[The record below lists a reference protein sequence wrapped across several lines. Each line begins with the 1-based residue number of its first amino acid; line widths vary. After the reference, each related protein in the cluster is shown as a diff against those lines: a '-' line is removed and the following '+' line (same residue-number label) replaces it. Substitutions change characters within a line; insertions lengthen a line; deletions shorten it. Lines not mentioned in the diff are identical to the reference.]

1 MSLQGL
7 QQLVQ
12 RIQLFFQQQ
21 DHATQAQQ
29 VWERAERL
37 TVEWLDSWQRQQ
49 PFWLAQLALPAQTS
63 LPGLLATRYAVLLSL
78 YCRQQQWPE
87 WQREHLLT
95 SCWFLIY
102 WQQSALIHY
111 SQQSLPDDQQ
121 QWIQDPWAYCV
132 RLLQKQPFDRDTLR
146 LFASCSRLRRGY
158 AEWQQNAISSVCVL
172 TYRLAIAM
180 QPVKGMPWPGI
191 EQPVRVLWRSPLP
204 QGQRLVLK
212 RLLQAEPALHQF
224 ARLCTD
230 HIGTICLIT
239 RPEPE
244 LSGYEFDL
252 SMKLLADEVKPITS
266 HGFTLLPPRFCK
278 DVDWWQNM
286 ISPDDLPDEQH
297 EATPISLAVLQQ
309 LNPNWG
315 VSKQLQWL
323 ERQPELLPFLLQAA
337 SDQTKQHLQIT
348 DPRHALAMLGTDQ
361 LPQILRLSWLQQQM
375 QRQQGPLG
383 HWFTQAAKVLAS
395 TLRGFGLKSPNLS
408 LVHSEADVIAV
419 AIMLVLQRE
428 TPMSALQLAFTGSQQ
443 SPVADYCQQLLWQHT
458 ELPNHCS
465 QLLAAVSPKM
475 LWTDAVLTFRREPD
489 VQPRYSQQ
497 QTAQLLLRLALLEFQ
512 QSYLGHSVPTE
523 LMHSCFSKAQ
533 QALDLPHYSLTE
545 WRQLIL
551 ADGQHHQPIHSDL

>member
-1 MSLQGL
+1 MSLPDL

-21 DHATQAQQ
+21 ESAAQAQQ
-29 VWERAERL
+29 VWERAEQL
-37 TVEWLDSWQRQQ
+37 TVAWLDSWQRQQ
-49 PFWLAQLALPAQTS
+49 QFWLAQLALPAQTS

-78 YCRQQQWPE
+78 YCRQQRWPE
-87 WQREHLLT
+87 WQREQLLT
-95 SCWFLIY
+95 CSWFLIY
-102 WQQSALIHY
+102 WQQTTLLHY
-111 SQQSLPDDQQ
+111 SQRSLPSDQQ
-121 QWIQDPWAYCV
+121 ILIQDPWASCV
-132 RLLQKQPFDRDTLR
+132 RLLQKHPFNRDTLR
-146 LFASCSRLRRGY
+146 LFASCSRLRRGQ
-158 AEWQQNAISSVCVL
+158 AEWQQNAMSSVFVL

-180 QPVKGMPWPGI
+180 QPMKGAPWPGI
-191 EQPVRVLWRSPLP
+191 EQSVRLLWRSTLP

-252 SMKLLADEVKPITS
+252 SMTLLAEEVKPITS

-278 DVDWWQNM
+278 DVLWWHSM
-286 ISPDDLPDEQH
+286 IAVDDLPDEPQQ
-297 EATPISLAVLQQ
+297 ETSISLTVLQQ

-315 VSKQLQWL
+315 ISKQIQWL
-323 ERQPELLPFLLQAA
+323 QRHPELLPFLQQAA
-337 SDQTKQHLQIT
+337 SAQTKQHMQIT
-348 DPRHALAMLGTDQ
+348 DPRHALAMIGTEQ

-375 QRQQGPLG
+375 QRQKGPLG
-383 HWFTQAAKVLAS
+383 HWFSQGAQVLAGI
-395 TLRGFGLKSPNLS
+395 LRVFGLKSPNLN
-408 LVHSEADVIAV
+408 LAYSEADVIAV
-419 AIMLVLQRE
+419 ALMLVLQRE

-443 SPVADYCQQLLWQHT
+443 SPVAEHCQQLIWQHA
-458 ELPNHCS
+458 ELPQHGS

-489 VQPRYSQQ
+489 VQARYSQQ

-512 QSYLGHSVPTE
+512 HSYLGLTVSAEV
-523 LMHSCFSKAQ
+523 LQACFSKAQ
-533 QALDLPHYSLTE
+533 QALDLPHYSLME
-545 WRQLIL
+545 WRQLML
-551 ADGQHHQPIHSDL
+551 ADGHHHQPIYSDL